1 VPDFVSLQTALSGL
15 RAAQAQMNTIGQN
28 MANVDTPGYTRQLV
42 DLTEAMPYQSPSGW
56 MGTGVDVSG
65 INRARDAFL
74 DARVRSTSDTQAG
87 LQARADLLQSTETV
101 MGEPSQGISGPL
113 AAVWSAF
120 ENAASSPA
128 DTGARTA
135 ALSALDNLAT
145 RVRQV
150 AAGWSQIRGDV
161 QQSLSAAVTDVN
173 SRLGQ
178 LATLNGAI
186 AAASPSGSPNDL
198 LDQRD
203 VLLDKLATE
212 AGATSILS
220 ADGTARVLIG
230 GLSVVNGTSATPL
243 TLQAGGALADP
254 SGNTAVAGGT
264 IGGYQTFLSSD
275 LPAYQAQLD
284 GFATDLA
291 TALNAQHAN
300 GFTPA
305 GQPGGPL
312 LTYTASAAAATLSA
326 VVTDPSQLALSSAAG
341 PPFPTYNGVNAQA
354 LADLR
359 TAPVASGGT
368 LSLGG
373 ALQSLVTGLA
383 ASTSNVVGT
392 AQSQSSLL
400 QSIQSARTG
409 SQGVSIDEEMANMME
424 AQRAYQAAAR
434 VMTVVDENLDTLV
447 NHTGIVGR

>member
-1 VPDFVSLQTALSGL
+1 MPDFVSLQTALSGL
-15 RAAQAQMNTIGQN
+15 RAAQLQMNAIGQN
-28 MANVDTPGYTRQLV
+28 MANVNTPGYTRQLV
-42 DLTEAMPYQSPSGW
+42 NLTEALPYQTPSGW
-56 MGTGVDVSG
+56 IGTGVDVSG

-87 LQARADLLQSTETV
+87 LQARADLLQSTESV
-101 MGEPSQGISGPL
+101 MGEPAQGISGPL

-161 QQSLSAAVTDVN
+161 QQSLSAAVTDLN
-173 SRLGQ
+173 SKLGQ

-186 AAASPSGSPNDL
+186 ASSTSGSPNDL

-203 VLLDKLATE
+203 VLLDTLATE
-212 AGATSILS
+212 AGATSVLS
-220 ADGTARVLIG
+220 PDGTARVVIG

-243 TLQAGGALADP
+243 TLQAGGTLADP
-254 SGNTAVAGGT
+254 FGTTAVAGGT

-312 LTYTASAAAATLSA
+312 LSYNPAAAAATLST
-326 VVTDPSQLALSSAAG
+326 VITDPSQLALSSAAG

-383 ASTSNVVGT
+383 ASTSNIVGT

-400 QSIQSARTG
+400 QSIQSAREG

>member
-1 VPDFVSLQTALSGL
+1 
-15 RAAQAQMNTIGQN
+15 MNTIGQN
-28 MANVDTPGYTRQLV
+28 MANVNTPGYTRQLV
-42 DLTEAMPYQSPSGW
+42 DLTEALPYQSPSGW
-56 MGTGVDVSG
+56 LGTGVDVSG
-65 INRARDAFL
+65 ITRARDAFL

-135 ALSALDNLAT
+135 ALGALDNLAT

-173 SRLGQ
+173 SKLGQ

-186 AAASPSGSPNDL
+186 AASTSGSPNDL

-220 ADGTARVLIG
+220 PDGTARVVIG

-243 TLQAGGALADP
+243 TLQAGGTLADP
-254 SGNTAVAGGT
+254 SGTTAVAGGT

-291 TALNAQHAN
+291 NALNAAHAN

-312 LTYTASAAAATLSA
+312 LTYNPSAAAATLSA
-326 VVTDPSQLALSSAAG
+326 AITDPSKLALSSAAG

-359 TAPVASGGT
+359 TASVASGGT

-383 ASTSNVVGT
+383 ATTSNVVGT

-400 QSIQSARTG
+400 QSMQSARQA

-434 VMTVVDENLDTLV
+434 VMTAVDQNLDTLV

>member
-1 VPDFVSLQTALSGL
+1 VPEFVSLQTALSGL

-28 MANVDTPGYTRQLV
+28 MANVNTPGYTRQLV
-42 DLTEAMPYQSPSGW
+42 DLTEALPYQSPSGW
-56 MGTGVDVSG
+56 LGTGVDVSG
-65 INRARDAFL
+65 ITRARDAFL

-135 ALSALDNLAT
+135 ALGALDNLAT

-161 QQSLSAAVTDVN
+161 QQSLSVAVGDVN
-173 SRLGQ
+173 SKLGQ

-186 AAASPSGSPNDL
+186 AASTSGSPNDL

-203 VLLDKLATE
+203 VLLDTLATE
-212 AGATSILS
+212 AGATSVLS
-220 ADGTARVLIG
+220 PDGTARVVIG
-230 GLSVVNGTSATPL
+230 GLSVVNGISATPL
-243 TLQAGGALADP
+243 TLQAGGTLADP
-254 SGNTAVAGGT
+254 SGTTAVAGGT
-264 IGGYQTFLSSD
+264 IGGYQTFLSTD

-291 TALNAQHAN
+291 NALNAAHAN

-312 LTYTASAAAATLSA
+312 LTYNPSAAAATLSA
-326 VVTDPSQLALSSAAG
+326 AITDPSKLALSSAAG

-359 TAPVASGGT
+359 TASVASGGT

-383 ASTSNVVGT
+383 ATTSNVVGT

-400 QSIQSARTG
+400 QSMQSAREA

-434 VMTVVDENLDTLV
+434 VMTAVDQNLDTLV

>member
-1 VPDFVSLQTALSGL
+1 
-15 RAAQAQMNTIGQN
+15 
-28 MANVDTPGYTRQLV
+28 
-42 DLTEAMPYQSPSGW
+42 
-56 MGTGVDVSG
+56 
-65 INRARDAFL
+65 
-74 DARVRSTSDTQAG
+74 
-87 LQARADLLQSTETV
+87 

-135 ALSALDNLAT
+135 ALGALDNLAT

-173 SRLGQ
+173 SKLGQ

-186 AAASPSGSPNDL
+186 AASTSGSPNDL

-220 ADGTARVLIG
+220 PDGTARVVIG

-243 TLQAGGALADP
+243 TLQAGGTLADP
-254 SGNTAVAGGT
+254 SGTTAVAGGT

-291 TALNAQHAN
+291 NALNAAHAN

-312 LTYTASAAAATLSA
+312 LTYNPSSAAATLSA
-326 VVTDPSQLALSSAAG
+326 AITDPSKLALSSAAG

-359 TAPVASGGT
+359 TASVASGGT

-383 ASTSNVVGT
+383 ATTSNVVGT

-400 QSIQSARTG
+400 QSMQSARQA

-434 VMTVVDENLDTLV
+434 VMTAVDQNLDTLV

>member
-28 MANVDTPGYTRQLV
+28 MANVNTPGYTRQLV
-42 DLTEAMPYQSPSGW
+42 DLTEALPYQSPSGW
-56 MGTGVDVSG
+56 LGTGVDVSG
-65 INRARDAFL
+65 ITRARDAFL

-135 ALSALDNLAT
+135 ALGALDNLAT

-173 SRLGQ
+173 SKLGQ

-186 AAASPSGSPNDL
+186 AASTSGSPNDL

-220 ADGTARVLIG
+220 PDGTARVVIG

-243 TLQAGGALADP
+243 TLQAGGTLADP
-254 SGNTAVAGGT
+254 SGTTAVAGGT

-291 TALNAQHAN
+291 NALNAAHAN

-312 LTYTASAAAATLSA
+312 LTYNPSSAAATLSA
-326 VVTDPSQLALSSAAG
+326 AITDPSKLALSSAAG

-359 TAPVASGGT
+359 TASVASGGT

-383 ASTSNVVGT
+383 ATTSNVVGT

-400 QSIQSARTG
+400 QSMQSARQA

-434 VMTVVDENLDTLV
+434 VMTAVDQNLDTLV

>member
-1 VPDFVSLQTALSGL
+1 MPDFVSLQTALSGL
-15 RAAQAQMNTIGQN
+15 RAAQLQMNAIGQN
-28 MANVDTPGYTRQLV
+28 MANVNTPGYTRQLV
-42 DLTEAMPYQSPSGW
+42 NLTEALPYQTPSGW
-56 MGTGVDVSG
+56 IGTGVDVSG

-87 LQARADLLQSTETV
+87 LQARADLLQSTESV
-101 MGEPSQGISGPL
+101 MGEPAQGISGPL

-161 QQSLSAAVTDVN
+161 QQSLSAAVTDLN
-173 SRLGQ
+173 SKLGQ

-186 AAASPSGSPNDL
+186 ASSTSGSPNDL

-203 VLLDKLATE
+203 VLLDTLATE
-212 AGATSILS
+212 AGATSVLS
-220 ADGTARVLIG
+220 PDGTARVVIG

-243 TLQAGGALADP
+243 TLQAGGTLADP
-254 SGNTAVAGGT
+254 FGTTAVAGGT

-312 LTYTASAAAATLSA
+312 LSYNPAAAAATLST
-326 VVTDPSQLALSSAAG
+326 VITDPSQLALSSAAG

-383 ASTSNVVGT
+383 ASTSNIVGT
-392 AQSQSSLL
+392 ARSQSSLL
-400 QSIQSARTG
+400 QSIQSAREG